1 MATLQVRNTLT
12 VGATKTVA
20 TDGNKD
26 IVINVTQGEVE
37 IQVIVDSAQTD
48 GYGVKLRVGAVTVV
62 AAYSLIFKAQGTESA
77 IFEVYAAS

>member
-12 VGATKTVA
+12 VGSTKTVA

-37 IQVIVDSAQTD
+37 IQVIVDSVQTD
-48 GYGVKLRVGAVTVV
+48 GYGFKMNTGAVTVV
-62 AAYSLIFKAQGTESA
+62 AAYSLIFAALGTESA